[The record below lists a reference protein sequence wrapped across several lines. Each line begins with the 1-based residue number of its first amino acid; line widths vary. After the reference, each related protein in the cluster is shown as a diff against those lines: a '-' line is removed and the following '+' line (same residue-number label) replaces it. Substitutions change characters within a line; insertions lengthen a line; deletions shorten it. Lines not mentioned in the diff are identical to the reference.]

1 MSLLDYDLPSQDDV
15 RRAVADAE
23 VSAFRWLARGVFL
36 AGTLALIVAS
46 ATVSG
51 ILAAVLASIAAGMLI
66 RIVLPYHRFRDWAA
80 DYWDGDAGDRWRRRT
95 NAFGQRLVDG
105 TRQFGSALRTSLSR
119 LVGRVRP

>member
-36 AGTLALIVAS
+36 AGTLALIALS

-95 NAFGQRLVDG
+95 NAFGQRLVDS
-105 TRQFGSALRTSLSR
+105 TRQLGSAVRTSLGR
-119 LVGRVRP
+119 LVGRVRR

>member
-1 MSLLDYDLPSQDDV
+1 MSLLDYDPPSQDDV

-66 RIVLPYHRFRDWAA
+66 RIVLPYQRFRDWAA

-105 TRQFGSALRTSLSR
+105 TRQFGSAVRTSLGR
-119 LVGRVRP
+119 LVGRVRR

>member
-1 MSLLDYDLPSQDDV
+1 MSLLDYELPSQDDV

-66 RIVLPYHRFRDWAA
+66 RIVLPYQRFRDWAA

-95 NAFGQRLVDG
+95 NAFGQRLVDS
-105 TRQFGSALRTSLSR
+105 TRQFGSAIRTSLGR
-119 LVGRVRP
+119 LVGRVRR